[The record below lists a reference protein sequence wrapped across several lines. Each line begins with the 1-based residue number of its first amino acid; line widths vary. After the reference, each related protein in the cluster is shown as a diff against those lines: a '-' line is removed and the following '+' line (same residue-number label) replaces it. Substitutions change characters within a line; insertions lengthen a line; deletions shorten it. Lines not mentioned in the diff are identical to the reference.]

1 MDDHELFGKPVFE
14 LFLGDAVDQG
24 IVAPYRIVC
33 VEVSDR
39 AYQAALASGES
50 PRSERVRGLRLAALQ
65 AAMLRTAADYKLS
78 QPLTFHGRVA
88 EAKAFSEGLPAAAR
102 QLAAADPNS
111 LLPQGRAARWLH
123 GEHPPEQRKQVLDDH
138 HAGVTDAGIPV
149 GLSVLSSVKVLGV
162 GVETWCEAVF
172 FADVVGGLPDI
183 VQALGR
189 ALLMRPGDGKVA
201 TIIVPVMLGPG
212 ESADQ
217 MLTSPAYDDL
227 ARLLEA
233 LRAHDA
239 KALEALA
246 ASALNPSAPSETA
259 ASGLDGDPSVPDTPH
274 SDHDVDEDGT
284 GDEPDGTGEGLLQF
298 GTPRTAGLIPRFIAL
313 RVLQPG
319 KYAWR
324 RGLQEALAY
333 RAAHGDLR
341 VPYDYRT
348 PAPADGNPGDGFPLG
363 TWIAEQ
369 RRARR
374 AGRLATERI
383 QELDTADMVWSQFDA
398 AFEDGLTAC
407 RAWAATSGHLLPRI
421 DAVTGDGFPIGR
433 WLKNQRAAAR
443 AADRAPTDP
452 SSIGAADGPAGALTA
467 QRREAL
473 EQIDPAWCPAWPVD
487 WQRAFHLARRHL
499 QDGGNLTG
507 HSAGQLVIQGEDL
520 GRWITD
526 QQNAWGQLGVVQKW
540 LLSSVLGIAPA
551 AVADQPKTKPALSHA
566 GATIRTIFAQT
577 DKTPSAPSLRPSR
590 TCSASS
596 SPRSNGC

>member
-1 MDDHELFGKPVFE
+1 
-14 LFLGDAVDQG
+14 
-24 IVAPYRIVC
+24 
-33 VEVSDR
+33 
-39 AYQAALASGES
+39 
-50 PRSERVRGLRLAALQ
+50 
-65 AAMLRTAADYKLS
+65 
-78 QPLTFHGRVA
+78 
-88 EAKAFSEGLPAAAR
+88 
-102 QLAAADPNS
+102 
-111 LLPQGRAARWLH
+111 
-123 GEHPPEQRKQVLDDH
+123 
-138 HAGVTDAGIPV
+138 
-149 GLSVLSSVKVLGV
+149 
-162 GVETWCEAVF
+162 
-172 FADVVGGLPDI
+172 
-183 VQALGR
+183 
-189 ALLMRPGDGKVA
+189 
-201 TIIVPVMLGPG
+201 
-212 ESADQ
+212 

-487 WQRAFHLARRHL
+487 WQRCFHHVRCHL
-499 QDGGNLTG
+499 KDGGTLTR
-507 HSAGQLVIQGEDL
+507 HPAGQLVIQGEDI
-520 GRWITD
+520 GRWITT
-526 QQNAWGQLGVVQKW
+526 QQTTWHELTVVQQW
-540 LLSSVLGIAPA
+540 MLRSVLGIGPAAPA
-551 AVADQPKTKPALSHA
+551 NRPKTKTTLSHA
-566 GATIRTIFAQT
+566 EKWELNLAAARQYHQREGHLNVPRKHAETVGEQVVMLGVAIANARARQ
-577 DKTPSAPSLRPSR
+577 SALAPERAKELDALGMRW
-590 TCSASS
+590 A
-596 SPRSNGC
+596 